1 MKRRLVILT
10 EIIAPYRIPLFNAL
24 SLREQVDLH
33 VFFLSETD
41 ASLRQWRVYREE
53 IAFSYEVLKSFR
65 RRIAGFN
72 VLITRGVSAALDRQ
86 NPELI
91 VAGGYSYVAMWEAM
105 RWARL
110 RRVPFLLWSE
120 SNSQDARKNLWPVEF
135 AKRKF
140 VASCQGYVVPG
151 RSASAYLSS
160 LGAPTE
166 TINVAPNAVDVERF
180 AKGAEEAR
188 RNPGRRN
195 ELGLPS
201 QYFLYVGRFV
211 RSKGVYDLLNA
222 YTKLPEEIRRV
233 AALVFVGDGEERAE
247 LIRRSRDIRTGCIL
261 FPGFVHRDELPAYYA
276 NANALV
282 FPTHSDPW
290 GLVVNEA
297 MACGIPVITT
307 DVAGCTADLVCDGM
321 NGSVIN
327 ARDPDGLQEAMLNL
341 LNDPGLCR
349 RMGQAGIS
357 RAQSFT
363 PQAWADGMVHGVM
376 QTLGATRE

>member
-33 VFFLSETD
+33 VVFLSETD
-41 ASLRQWRVYREE
+41 ASLRQWPVYWEE

-65 RRIAGFN
+65 RRVAGFN
-72 VLITRGVSAALDRQ
+72 VLITRGVSAALDRK
-86 NPELI
+86 NPEVI

-110 RRVPFLLWSE
+110 RGIPFLLWSE

-140 VASCQGYVVPG
+140 IDSCQGYIVPG

-160 LGAPTE
+160 LGAPKE
-166 TINVAPNAVDVERF
+166 RIYVAPNTVDVERF
-180 AKGAEEAR
+180 TRGAEHAR

-195 ELGLPS
+195 ELSLPS

-222 YTKLPEEIRRV
+222 YSGLPEEVRRI
-233 AALVFVGDGEERAE
+233 AGLVFVGDGEERAE
-247 LIRRSRDIRTGCIL
+247 LMRRSRDIRTGCVV
-261 FPGFVHRDELPAYYA
+261 FPGFVQRDELPAYYVH
-276 NANALV
+276 ANALV

-297 MACGIPVITT
+297 MACGTPVIAT
-307 DVAGCTADLVCDGM
+307 DVAGCTTDLLCDGM
-321 NGSVIN
+321 NGYVVSSGN
-327 ARDPDGLQEAMLNL
+327 PGQLTQAMLKL
-341 LNDPGLCR
+341 ATDPEMR
-349 RMGQAGIS
+349 WRMGQAS
-357 RAQSFT
+357 ANRTQSFT
-363 PQAWADGMVHGVM
+363 AQAWAEGTIRAVM
-376 QTLGATRE
+376 NCLGAHS

>member
-33 VFFLSETD
+33 VVFLSETD
-41 ASLRQWRVYREE
+41 AGLRQWRVYREE
-53 IAFSYEVLKSFR
+53 IEFSYEVLNSFR

-72 VLITRGVSAALDRQ
+72 VLFTRGVSAALDGK
-86 NPELI
+86 NPEVI

-140 VASCQGYVVPG
+140 IDSCQGYIVPG

-160 LGAPTE
+160 LGAATE
-166 TINVAPNAVDVERF
+166 RIYVAPNAVDVERF
-180 AKGAEEAR
+180 TERAVEAR

-195 ELGLPS
+195 ELSLPS

-222 YTKLPEEIRRV
+222 YAKLPEEIRRV
-233 AALVFVGDGEERAE
+233 AGLVFVGDGEERAE

-261 FPGFVHRDELPAYYA
+261 FPGFVHRDELPSYYA

-307 DVAGCTADLVCDGM
+307 DVAGCTADLVCDGI
-321 NGSVIN
+321 NGSVIH

-357 RAQSFT
+357 RTQSFT
-363 PQAWADGMVHGVM
+363 PQAWADGMVQGVM
-376 QTLGATRE
+376 QSLGATRE